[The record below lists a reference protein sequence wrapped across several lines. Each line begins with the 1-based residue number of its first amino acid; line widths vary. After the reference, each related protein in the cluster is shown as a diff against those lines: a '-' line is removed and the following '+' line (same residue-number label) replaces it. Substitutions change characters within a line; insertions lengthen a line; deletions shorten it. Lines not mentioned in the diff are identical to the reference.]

1 MRTLPGLESESLAE
15 ESVGRLMR
23 DFHGDFGV
31 DEITTVVTKCRNDLS
46 GEPVGALPELVERLA
61 RQRLSD
67 LVA

>member
-1 MRTLPGLESESLAE
+1 M
-15 ESVGRLMR
+15 GRLMR